1 MPTAF
6 HAATTTAK
14 QIIRSARNSIFEAAP
29 TIPVSLDRDPSAQ
42 PSPNPPNV
50 LVPGMGAS
58 SVREWIALKSQR
70 DGLLDAAGR
79 AGGEGYVGLTLTR
92 VRAAPVSPVAGQSD
106 FARLGRLTTLLPR
119 SDPQ

>member
-29 TIPVSLDRDPSAQ
+29 TMPVSLDRDPSAQ

-58 SVREWIALKSQR
+58 SVREWIASKSQR
-70 DGLLDAAGR
+70 DAAGR
-79 AGGEGYVGLTLTR
+79 AGGEGYVGLTVTTR
-92 VRAAPVSPVAGQSD
+92 PPHAVVKVDGND
-106 FARLGRLTTLLPR
+106 
-119 SDPQ
+119 